1 MQYGVFFFTTINQ
14 EEYLPCQKK
23 RSQSGDHGDRSN
35 LHTLTVFNNKK
46 MSEFR
51 KLNWHLSPDKNCQ
64 GNKTFQFG
72 IFDLIKG
79 HLRKHQFPFSSVDG
93 KC

>member
-1 MQYGVFFFTTINQ
+1 MQYGVFFFATINQ

-23 RSQSGDHGDRSN
+23 TQSIWRPRRN
-35 LHTLTVFNNKK
+35 LHALTVFNNKK

-51 KLNWHLSPDKNCQ
+51 KLNWHLSPDKNWQ

-72 IFDLIKG
+72 IFESLK
-79 HLRKHQFPFSSVDG
+79 VT
-93 KC
+93 

>member
-1 MQYGVFFFTTINQ
+1 MMFFFRDNKSRRIFT
-14 EEYLPCQKK
+14 LSKK
-23 RSQSGDHGDRSN
+23 NSQSGDHGDRSS